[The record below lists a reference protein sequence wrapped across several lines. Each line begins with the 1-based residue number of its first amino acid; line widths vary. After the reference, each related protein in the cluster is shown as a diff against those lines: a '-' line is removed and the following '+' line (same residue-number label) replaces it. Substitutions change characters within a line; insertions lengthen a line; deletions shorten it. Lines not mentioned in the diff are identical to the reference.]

1 VVPEIFSGYNVVRV
15 WLEIISKEC
24 VVSLRENITAA
35 VKTSMLAR
43 DAERTSTLRMIQ
55 AKLKDTDIAARPK
68 GVSAVPDD
76 EIFAMLRSM
85 IKSRRDSVA
94 LYRQGGREELAAK
107 EEAEIAVIAEFLPKT
122 LEGEALMAAVNAAI
136 AETGAT
142 SAKDMGKVIGALKA
156 KHGAALDMA
165 VASAAVKAALS

>member
-1 VVPEIFSGYNVVRV
+1 M
-15 WLEIISKEC
+15 
-24 VVSLRENITAA
+24 SLREDITAA

-68 GVSAVPDD
+68 GITAVPDED
-76 EIFAMLRSM
+76 VFAMLRSM
-85 IKSRRDSVA
+85 IKSRRDAVL

-107 EEAEIAVIAEFLPKT
+107 EEAEIAVIEEFLPQT
-122 LEGEALMAAVNAAI
+122 LSGDALAEAVKAAI

-142 SAKDMGKVIGALKA
+142 SAKEMGKVIGALKA
-156 KHGAALDMA
+156 KHGSTLDMA
-165 VASAAVKAALS
+165 VASAAVKAILS

>member
-1 VVPEIFSGYNVVRV
+1 
-15 WLEIISKEC
+15 L
-24 VVSLRENITAA
+24 SLRETITAA
-35 VKTSMLAR
+35 VKSAMLAR
-43 DAERTSTLRMIQ
+43 DAERTSALRMIQ

-68 GVSAVPDD
+68 GVEAVPDE

-107 EEAEIAVIAEFLPKT
+107 EEAEIAVIEEFLPHT
-122 LEGEALMAAVNAAI
+122 LSGEALQAAI
-136 AETGAT
+136 AEAITASGA
-142 SAKDMGKVIGALKA
+142 SGAKDMGKVIGALKA

>member
-1 VVPEIFSGYNVVRV
+1 M
-15 WLEIISKEC
+15 
-24 VVSLRENITAA
+24 SLRENITAA

-85 IKSRRDSVA
+85 IKSRRDAVA
-94 LYRQGGREELAAK
+94 LYRQGNREELAAK

>member
-1 VVPEIFSGYNVVRV
+1 M
-15 WLEIISKEC
+15 
-24 VVSLRENITAA
+24 SLREDITAA
-35 VKTSMLAR
+35 VKASMLAR
-43 DAERTSTLRMIQ
+43 QPERTSALRMIQ

-68 GVSAVPDD
+68 GVDQVPDE

-94 LYRQGGREELAAK
+94 MYRQGGREELAAK
-107 EEAEIAVIAEFLPKT
+107 EEAEIAVISEFLPQT
-122 LEGEALMAAVNAAI
+122 LEGEALEAAI
-136 AETGAT
+136 KEAVAATGAA

-165 VASAAVKAALS
+165 VASAAVKAALAG

>member
-1 VVPEIFSGYNVVRV
+1 M
-15 WLEIISKEC
+15 
-24 VVSLRENITAA
+24 SLREDITAA
-35 VKTSMLAR
+35 VKASMLAR
-43 DAERTSTLRMIQ
+43 QPERTSALRMIQ

-68 GVSAVPDD
+68 GVEQVPDE

-85 IKSRRDSVA
+85 IKSRRNSVT

-107 EEAEIAVIAEFLPKT
+107 EEHEIAVISEFLPQT
-122 LEGEALMAAVNAAI
+122 LEGEALEAAI
-136 AETGAT
+136 KEAVAATGAA

-165 VASAAVKAALS
+165 VASAAVKAALAG

>member
-1 VVPEIFSGYNVVRV
+1 
-15 WLEIISKEC
+15 
-24 VVSLRENITAA
+24 
-35 VKTSMLAR
+35 MLAR
-43 DAERTSTLRMIQ
+43 DAERTSALRMIQ

-68 GVSAVPDD
+68 GVEAVPDE

-107 EEAEIAVIAEFLPKT
+107 EEAEIAVIEEFLPHT
-122 LEGEALMAAVNAAI
+122 LSGEALQAAI
-136 AETGAT
+136 AEAITASGA
-142 SAKDMGKVIGALKA
+142 SGAKDMGKVIGALKA

>member
-1 VVPEIFSGYNVVRV
+1 MSI
-15 WLEIISKEC
+15 
-24 VVSLRENITAA
+24 REEITAA

-68 GVSAVPDD
+68 GVTEVPDD

-85 IKSRRDSVA
+85 IKSRRDAVV
-94 LYRQGGREELAAK
+94 LYRQGKREELAAK
-107 EEAEIAVIAEFLPKT
+107 EEAEIAVIEEFLPQT
-122 LEGEALMAAVNAAI
+122 LSGEALAEAVKSAI

-142 SAKDMGKVIGALKA
+142 SAKEMGKVIGTLKA
-156 KHGAALDMA
+156 KHGATLDMA
-165 VASAAVKAALS
+165 VASAAVKAALG

>member
-1 VVPEIFSGYNVVRV
+1 MG
-15 WLEIISKEC
+15 
-24 VVSLRENITAA
+24 LREDITAA
-35 VKTSMLAR
+35 VKVSMLAR

-68 GVSAVPDD
+68 GVAAVPDE

-85 IKSRRDSVA
+85 IKSRRDAAA

-107 EEAEIAVIAEFLPKT
+107 EEAEIAVIEEFLPQT
-122 LEGEALMAAVNAAI
+122 LAGDALTAAIAAAI

-142 SAKDMGKVIGALKA
+142 SAKEMGKVIGALKA

-165 VASAAVKAALS
+165 VASAAVKAQLG